1 MKYIITRIT
10 TDAED
15 KTSVTNTVKE
25 TLAEAKSNLYF
36 QASQIFDNLAPS
48 DAVVLMDSNGNRI
61 EGINYVQPVEVAP
74 IEETTEEKTAETT
87 EKA

>member
-10 TDAED
+10 TDAEG

-61 EGINYVQPVEVAP
+61 EGINCVRPVEVAP